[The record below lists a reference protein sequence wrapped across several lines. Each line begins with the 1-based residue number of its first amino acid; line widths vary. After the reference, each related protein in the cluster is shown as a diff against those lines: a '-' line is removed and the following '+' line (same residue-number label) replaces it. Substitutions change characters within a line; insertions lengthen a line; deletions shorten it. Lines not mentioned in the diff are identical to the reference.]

1 METETAPAPAPAP
14 ALPSSSP
21 RGVLQQNRQF
31 LDFFWDIAKP
41 QQEVRL
47 AATESLIRYLRA
59 SEQEDELKYTLKRLI
74 EGLGATREA
83 ARPGFSLALAQVLQF
98 FEEIPLH
105 AVLQQ
110 IQEKHNLERVKKKLF
125 RNAAFGNFFGV
136 LSLFQSGRLAKDK
149 KALLEC
155 VRLLQSLAQHHAHLR
170 DLPRKTLVDILSEI
184 PEAVFEEVLFSALK
198 ADLTSAFSTPEQLHL
213 LLVGIQKFPGVLK
226 PNKLKIM
233 LGSSAIVTT
242 ENIPRLVKVLKTAAR
257 SEKKDRNLPLVGLDL
272 LRVSVKE
279 GAFEVFWKEAVEN
292 GLLKEKSGPNSY
304 MCYRLLGGA
313 LPLLSLDQL
322 QIVLRGEVMRHYGD
336 HVVSAQLPDRFKF
349 APEMEAYVNS
359 FLESCN
365 DPEKQLAVMIGFST
379 LTNQGYPVVP
389 SFWKVVK
396 HLQPVAL
403 LKYVDWLKRMFLRPD
418 FDCCLDFTTSR
429 QKQNQEKVN
438 MTQHQVVRLR
448 KWIIA
453 RLVSIIDSQGKMEE
467 DLVMDVVRFCFF
479 HAFFKTQKPTAE
491 IPETKSLPSVPL
503 GGQTR
508 SMAANLFFS
517 LLQILNSLHVLGD
530 TVEAAALREKH
541 IHGVTADRNLWI
553 YVIIQYASV
562 LLSHEKHVK
571 AVIPFTTEQRAAWD
585 RMLQSLENLQKKE
598 KESRSMEIFAFQH
611 LLLLVGIHL
620 FKTPAETQD
629 LLNDLLNCI
638 ERALDNKS
646 KKKKS
651 DDEEPEWVEVIV
663 EILLSLLSQPSLLMR
678 RVSKSVFGRICP
690 YMSKRAL
697 HLVLNVLDPEQDQ
710 DEESAVVVM
719 EETDK
724 KKKTLLEDTN
734 EEESADSSDDDSSE
748 EDGEEDS
755 EDENNNE
762 GVDENFRNQLMN
774 VLQAG
779 NALGGDKSDEDVDD
793 ETMLALDE
801 NVSALFAEQQ
811 KRIQAKKDEKEKMRK
826 EKILRRDF
834 KIKVLDLI
842 EVFLAK
848 QPENPL
854 VFDIIDPLLLVIER
868 SMSSDSDKQ
877 EQDFLQK
884 TADIFTNRL
893 CRAKQY
899 CRSVG
904 DLVEDLHALLESLV
918 KRASKHTDSVL
929 ALYYFSASLYLF
941 KVLKGNVA
949 RETATPL
956 SPSKKKQKNSEGS
969 SAQTEQLSGT
979 GILDLKRVTMVYQE
993 ALSGFMTRRKSALTG
1008 SMFLDLFN
1016 RFPIMCKPLI
1026 DTLIKSI
1033 TGGARQHQQARAC
1046 VLLQKALQTQDLKL
1060 SMTTEEEWEELIRE
1074 STNQITESL
1083 KAVSEFKVK
1092 VDQEK
1097 VIKCLELLNFLIKT
1111 VNQQKLNVELAELS
1125 QTLQALS
1132 QQEGFGKSVRL
1143 DSLYWNVMKLLGFA
1157 RPKKEKAVAR
1167 PEHTPGAKPLKRK
1180 KKGFLPATKKR
1191 KNRKK
1196 ALQESGAESGREA
1209 GPENGAESG
1218 REAGPENGAES
1229 GREAGPEGGQASAR
1243 KKNRKRKGGA
1253 GKAGAEGPLP
1263 KKAKGS
1269 HGQEPQG
1276 KQGKAKK
1283 KKKANKTPVQKV

>member
-1 METETAPAPAPAP
+1 MEAAPAPVPAP
-14 ALPSSSP
+14 TLSASGP

-47 AATESLIRYLRA
+47 AATESLLRYLRA

-110 IQEKHNLERVKKKLF
+110 IKEKHNLERVKKKLF

-155 VRLLQSLAQHHAHLR
+155 VRLLQSLAQYHAHLR

-184 PEAVFEEVLFSALK
+184 PEAVFEEVLFSALQ

-226 PNKLKIM
+226 PSKLKIL
-233 LGSSAIVTT
+233 LGSSAIVTM
-242 ENIPRLVKVLKTAAR
+242 ENIPRLVQVLKTAAR
-257 SEKKDRNLPLVGLDL
+257 SEKKDRNLPPVGLDL

-279 GAFEVFWKEAVEN
+279 GAFELFWKEAVEN

-304 MCYRLLGGA
+304 MCYRLLGSA

-322 QIVLRGEVMRHYGD
+322 QVVLRGEVMRHYGD

-349 APEMEAYVNS
+349 APEMETYVNS
-359 FLESCN
+359 FLEGCD

-396 HLQPVAL
+396 HLQPAAL

-418 FDCCLDFTTSR
+418 FDCCLDFTTIR

-438 MTQHQVVRLR
+438 MTQHRVVRLR

-453 RLVSIIDSQGKMEE
+453 RLVSIIDSQGKKEE
-467 DLVMDVVRFCFF
+467 DLVIDVVRFCFF
-479 HAFFKTQKPTAE
+479 HAFFETQKPTSE
-491 IPETKSLPSVPL
+491 IAETKSLPSVPL
-503 GGQTR
+503 DGQSHST
-508 SMAANLFFS
+508 AANLFFS
-517 LLQILNSLHVLGD
+517 LLQILNSLPVLGD
-530 TVEAAALREKH
+530 TAEAAALREKH

-553 YVIIQYASV
+553 YLIIQYASV

-571 AVIPFTTEQRAAWD
+571 AVTPFTAEQRAAWD

-638 ERALDNKS
+638 ERAFDKKS
-646 KKKKS
+646 KKKQQP

-690 YMSKRAL
+690 YMSKKAL
-697 HLVLNVLDPEQDQ
+697 HLILNVLDPEQDQ

-854 VFDIIDPLLLVIER
+854 VFDIIEPLLLVIER

-877 EQDFLQK
+877 EQDFLRK
-884 TADIFTNRL
+884 TADIFTNHL

-904 DLVEDLHALLESLV
+904 DLQEDLHALLESLV
-918 KRASKHTDSVL
+918 KRASKHMDSAL

-956 SPSKKKQKNSEGS
+956 SPSKKKRKNSEGS
-969 SAQTEQLSGT
+969 SAQTDQLSGT

-993 ALSGFMTRRKSALTG
+993 ALSGFLTRRKSALTG

-1016 RFPIMCKPLI
+1016 RFPVMCKPLI
-1026 DTLIKSI
+1026 DTLVKSI
-1033 TGGARQHQQARAC
+1033 TAGARQHQQ
-1046 VLLQKALQTQDLKL
+1046 
-1060 SMTTEEEWEELIRE
+1060 
-1074 STNQITESL
+1074 SL

-1111 VNQQKLNVELAELS
+1111 VNRQKLNVELAELS

-1167 PEHTPGAKPLKRK
+1167 PEHAPGAEPLKRK

-1196 ALQESGAESGREA
+1196 APPENGVESGREA
-1209 GPENGAESG
+1209 GLENGAESC
-1218 REAGPENGAES
+1218 REAGPEA
-1229 GREAGPEGGQASAR
+1229 GQAAAR

-1253 GKAGAEGPLP
+1253 GKAGAEGPSP

-1269 HGQEPQG
+1269 HGQETQG

-1283 KKKANKTPVQKV
+1283 KKKANKTPAQKA

>member
-1 METETAPAPAPAP
+1 METAPAPVPTP
-14 ALPSSSP
+14 ALPPSGP

-47 AATESLIRYLRA
+47 AATESLIRYLRRPRGL
-59 SEQEDELKYTLKRLI
+59 EDELKYTLKRLI

-105 AVLQQ
+105 AILQQ
-110 IQEKHNLERVKKKLF
+110 IQEKHNLERVKKVGLPCL
-125 RNAAFGNFFGV
+125 NLGCV
-136 LSLFQSGRLAKDK
+136 DQ

-170 DLPRKTLVDILSEI
+170 DLPRKTLVDILSEVA
-184 PEAVFEEVLFSALK
+184 AVFEEVLFSALK
-198 ADLTSAFSTPEQLHL
+198 ADFTLAFSTPEQLHL

-226 PNKLKIM
+226 PNKLKIL
-233 LGSSAIVTT
+233 LGSSAVITT

-257 SEKKDRNLPLVGLDL
+257 SEKKDRNLPHVGLDL

-279 GAFEVFWKEAVEN
+279 GAFELFWKEAVEN

-304 MCYRLLGGA
+304 MCYRLLGSS

-349 APEMEAYVNS
+349 APEMETYVNS
-359 FLESCN
+359 FLEGCD

-403 LKYVDWLKRMFLRPD
+403 LKYVNWLKRMFLRPD

-429 QKQNQEKVN
+429 QNQNQEK
-438 MTQHQVVRLR
+438 HRVVRLR

-467 DLVMDVVRFCFF
+467 DLVMDVVKFCFF
-479 HAFFKTQKPTAE
+479 HAFFETQKPTTE

-503 GGQTR
+503 NGQTH
-508 SMAANLFFS
+508 SMAANL
-517 LLQILNSLHVLGD
+517 
-530 TVEAAALREKH
+530 TVSKH
-541 IHGVTADRNLWI
+541 IHGMTADRNLWI
-553 YVIIQYASV
+553 YLIIQYASV

-571 AVIPFTTEQRAAWD
+571 AVTPFTAEQRAAWD

-598 KESRSMEIFAFQH
+598 KESRNMEIFAFQH

-620 FKTPAETQD
+620 FKVTVVVH
-629 LLNDLLNCI
+629 
-638 ERALDNKS
+638 
-646 KKKKS
+646 
-651 DDEEPEWVEVIV
+651 DEEPEWVEVIV
-663 EILLSLLSQPSLLMR
+663 EILLSLLAQPSLLMR

-690 YMSKRAL
+690 YMSKKGL
-697 HLVLNVLDPEQDQ
+697 HLVLNVSEGSLVGAGLID
-710 DEESAVVVM
+710 
-719 EETDK
+719 
-724 KKKTLLEDTN
+724 N

-748 EDGEEDS
+748 EDGKEDS

-848 QPENPL
+848 QPESPL

-918 KRASKHTDSVL
+918 KRASKHMDSVL

-949 RETATPL
+949 R
-956 SPSKKKQKNSEGS
+956 
-969 SAQTEQLSGT
+969 QTLSGT

-993 ALSGFMTRRKSALTG
+993 ALSGFMTKRKSALTG

-1016 RFPIMCKPLI
+1016 RFPVSVARNVVPSVNRHPRQVRHSGSKAASAGKKENKEAKLHEAAVWRWHLI
-1026 DTLIKSI
+1026 AL
-1033 TGGARQHQQARAC
+1033 ARLMLYGCIAVFGVAQFCRVGFPRRVLLWLLLSCCEYMRQILRFYIFLVTPC
-1046 VLLQKALQTQDLKL
+1046 VLSA
-1060 SMTTEEEWEELIRE
+1060 TELFHSCFLLISSIRM
-1074 STNQITESL
+1074 
-1083 KAVSEFKVK
+1083 
-1092 VDQEK
+1092 
-1097 VIKCLELLNFLIKT
+1097 
-1111 VNQQKLNVELAELS
+1111 
-1125 QTLQALS
+1125 
-1132 QQEGFGKSVRL
+1132 L
-1143 DSLYWNVMKLLGFA
+1143 D
-1157 RPKKEKAVAR
+1157 
-1167 PEHTPGAKPLKRK
+1167 T
-1180 KKGFLPATKKR
+1180 
-1191 KNRKK
+1191 
-1196 ALQESGAESGREA
+1196 
-1209 GPENGAESG
+1209 
-1218 REAGPENGAES
+1218 
-1229 GREAGPEGGQASAR
+1229 
-1243 KKNRKRKGGA
+1243 
-1253 GKAGAEGPLP
+1253 
-1263 KKAKGS
+1263 
-1269 HGQEPQG
+1269 
-1276 KQGKAKK
+1276 
-1283 KKKANKTPVQKV
+1283 